1 MKMLLIALTMLS
13 ASASVQVDT
22 ITTSEFSEFLELG
35 DVIFEQAYLERG
47 DVQIGKVVQATNLG
61 NVDLCV
67 ISKLSQQRNVKNE
80 FLYSGRM
87 IIPAGLTLPLGGFTQ
102 INPRK
107 SWYTKWQHAVSKNL
121 RRCK

>member
-1 MKMLLIALTMLS
+1 MLLIALTMLS

-61 NVDLCV
+61 NVDLCI
-67 ISKLSQQRNVKNE
+67 ISKLSHQRNVKNE

-102 INPRK
+102 VHPRK

-121 RRCK
+121 RRCR